1 MEKDYIMEVSILDE
15 ELNQQDE
22 ERRQKL
28 KLICTGQKEID
39 KQLGGGIP
47 VGSLTL
53 IEGESD
59 AGKSVLAQQMISG
72 ALHTNHRVL
81 LFTAE
86 NTVRSMDRQMESLG
100 LGILDAILLGWIKIF
115 TIEASRMK
123 QMNTFDTI
131 IQGAMAYP
139 SYDLIVVDS
148 LTPVIAHTT
157 PDQIL
162 TYFEKCKRLCD
173 DGKTII
179 NIAHTYAFDENILIR
194 LRSACDAHFRLR
206 IEEVGDKL
214 VKVLEVSKV
223 RGAVKNTG
231 NVLSFDVDPGFGMR
245 IMPIG
250 RAKA

>member
-1 MEKDYIMEVSILDE
+1 MKLSVADE
-15 ELNQQDE
+15 EKKEQLE
-22 ERRQKL
+22 
-28 KLICTGQKEID
+28 LICTGKREID

-47 VGSLTL
+47 IGSLTL

-59 AGKSVLAQQMISG
+59 AGKSVLAQQMMWGAIS
-72 ALHTNHRVL
+72 AHHRVL

-86 NTVRSMDRQMESLG
+86 NTVRSMNSQMQSLG
-100 LGILDAILLGWIKIF
+100 LGIFDALLLGRMKIF
-115 TIEASRMK
+115 TIESSQMK
-123 QMNTFDTI
+123 VMNTFATI
-131 IQGAMAYP
+131 ISGVKAFP
-139 SYDLIVVDS
+139 DFDLIVVDS

-157 PDQIL
+157 TDEVL
-162 TYFEKCKRLCD
+162 TYFEQCKRLCD
-173 DGKTII
+173 SGKTII
-179 NIAHTYAFDENILIR
+179 NIAHTYAFEEQILIR
-194 LRSACDAHFRLR
+194 IRSACDAHFRLR

-231 NVLSFDVDPGFGMR
+231 NVLSFDVDPGTGMR

>member
-1 MEKDYIMEVSILDE
+1 MKVYVDDE
-15 ELNQQDE
+15 EQI
-22 ERRQKL
+22 QKVE
-28 KLICTGQKEID
+28 LICTGKGEID

-59 AGKSVLAQQMISG
+59 AGKSVLAQQIMWG
-72 ALHTNHRVL
+72 ALSSRHRVI

-86 NTVRSMDRQMESLG
+86 NTVRSMDKQMESLG
-100 LGILDAILLGWIKIF
+100 LSILDYILLGRIKIF
-115 TIEASRMK
+115 TIEASRMR

-131 IQGAMAYP
+131 ISGVSANP
-139 SYDLIVVDS
+139 RYDLVVVDS

-157 PDQIL
+157 HDEIL
-162 TYFEKCKRLCD
+162 TYFEQCKRLCD
-173 DGKTII
+173 EGKSII
-179 NIAHTYAFDENILIR
+179 NIAHTYAFDEQVLIR

-223 RGAVKNTG
+223 RGAIKNTG
-231 NVLSFDVDPGFGMR
+231 NVLSFDVDPGIGMR